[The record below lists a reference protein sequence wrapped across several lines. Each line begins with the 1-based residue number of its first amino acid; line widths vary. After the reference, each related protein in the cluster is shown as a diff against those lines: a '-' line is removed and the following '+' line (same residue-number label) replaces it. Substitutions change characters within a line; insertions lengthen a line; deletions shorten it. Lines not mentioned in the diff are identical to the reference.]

1 MIVMTKIRTIAACGL
16 TCSTCPIH
24 LAPNYPEIAK
34 KLAEDFKEQWE
45 NVKPED
51 FRCEG
56 CWREHDEMWSPNCE
70 IRKCCIKEKK
80 LKYCYECNV
89 FPCDILKNWA
99 SQNEVYMEGLNKL
112 KEMKKIS

>member
-1 MIVMTKIRTIAACGL
+1 MSENRIMAACGL
-16 TCSTCPIH
+16 ICNTCPIH
-24 LAPNYPEIAK
+24 NAPNNPEVAQR
-34 KLAEDFKEQWE
+34 LAEDFKGQWE

-56 CWREHDEMWSPNCE
+56 CWGEDEEIWSPDCE

-99 SQNEVYMEGLNKL
+99 KQNEGYMEGLNKL
-112 KEMKKIS
+112 KEIKKTR